1 MKVSTGF
8 IYFLYLNIIKLFH
21 LCGDFQKEKA
31 DSMSAFSF
39 ERYIKPW
46 EFII

>member
-8 IYFLYLNIIKLFH
+8 IYFNTLILSNFSNFVGIIK
-21 LCGDFQKEKA
+21 KEKA

-39 ERYIKPW
+39 QKLTLPV
-46 EFII
+46 FTA